1 MNEKVQVR
9 VAERDEVR
17 EVAASLATAFY
28 DDPVCSFAYPSDTTR
43 LRRLEVF
50 FATQARAL
58 WKQREIHIA
67 DDSSSA
73 AIWARP
79 GEWKMSMLG
88 LLRGIV
94 PGTLRTRPK
103 MAALRGYLGTDRL
116 HPDEPHW
123 YLELLGTVPAQQG
136 KGLGADVLA
145 PVLRQCDEEGVPVW
159 TWSSNESNLAFYYR
173 QGFEVLDKLEFAP
186 GGPPIFPIRR
196 DPRPLEL

>member
-1 MNEKVQVR
+1 MIEKVQVR
-9 VAERDEVR
+9 VAERDDVR

-28 DDPVCSFAYPSDTTR
+28 DDPVCTFAYPSDTTR
-43 LRRLEVF
+43 QHRLEVF

-58 WKQREIHIA
+58 WNQREIHIT

-73 AIWARP
+73 AIWAPP

-103 MAALRGYLGTDRL
+103 LAALRGYLGTDRL

-123 YLELLGTVPAQQG
+123 YLEALGTMPAQQS
-136 KGLGADVLA
+136 KGLGAHVLA

>member
-1 MNEKVQVR
+1 MTDAIDVR
-9 VAERDEVR
+9 VATRDEVGQ
-17 EVAASLATAFY
+17 VAASLATAFY
-28 DDPVCSFAYPSDTTR
+28 DDPVTSFVYPSDSTR
-43 LRRLEVF
+43 LRHLEIV

-58 WKQREIHIA
+58 WKQREIHMT

-79 GEWKMSMLG
+79 GEWKMSTLG
-88 LLRGIV
+88 LLRATV
-94 PGTLRTRPK
+94 PVTLRTRPK
-103 MAALRGYLGTDRL
+103 LAGLRGYLGTDRL

-136 KGLGADVLA
+136 NGLGAHVLA

-159 TWSSNESNLAFYYR
+159 TWSSNEGNLAFYHR
-173 QGFEVLDKLEFAP
+173 HGFEVLDKLDFAP

-196 DPRPLEL
+196 NPRPPER